1 MKEVEEPVVEEPQEE
16 EKFNSHTIHT
26 FKKSLGNLGQIYV
39 NDAPLASLTN
49 SNTVSEIK
57 CP

>member
-1 MKEVEEPVVEEPQEE
+1 MVEEEEPEE
-16 EKFNSHTIHT
+16 EMFNSHTIHN
-26 FKKSLGNLGQIYV
+26 FKKALGNLGTVYV
-39 NDAPLASLTN
+39 NDAPLASLTT